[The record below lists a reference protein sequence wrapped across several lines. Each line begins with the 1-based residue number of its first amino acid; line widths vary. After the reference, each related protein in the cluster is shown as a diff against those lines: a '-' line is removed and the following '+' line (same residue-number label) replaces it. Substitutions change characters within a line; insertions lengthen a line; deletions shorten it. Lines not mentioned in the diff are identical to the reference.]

1 MSLFHLPLTKM
12 AVSIRRFSFV
22 PAPFCRRCLGLFTAI
37 GIVFAPVTGVAQP
50 VRPPPALDTSTDT
63 SLANFVAEAA
73 ERFAIPGAWIQAV
86 LHAESAGQVRA
97 VSAKGAKGLM
107 QIMPQT
113 WDDLRSRYGLGADP
127 FDAHDNVM
135 AGAAYLR
142 ELHDRYGDAGF
153 LAAYNAGPERYETH
167 LATGQPLPAETVEYV
182 ATVAGVLKGG
192 GATTARMARGAVRPW
207 TDAPLYPVQLTDTL
221 AVQSKVIDGG
231 AIAPRYVGGSAV
243 GLGMPPRSDGLF
255 VVRSNAGAPQ

>member
-12 AVSIRRFSFV
+12 AVSIRRLSFV

-37 GIVFAPVTGVAQP
+37 GIVAAPATGIAQP
-50 VRPPPALDTSTDT
+50 VRPPPAPDTSMNTT
-63 SLANFVAEAA
+63 LANFVAEAA

-86 LHAESAGQVRA
+86 LRAESAGQVRA
-97 VSAKGAKGLM
+97 VSAKGARGLM

-113 WDDLRSRYGLGADP
+113 WDGLRSRYGLGADP

-167 LATGQPLPAETVEYV
+167 LATGQPLPAETVAYV
-182 ATVAGVLKGG
+182 ATVAGVLNGG
-192 GATTARMARGAVRPW
+192 GGTIANTRGAVRLW
-207 TDAPLYPVQLTDTL
+207 TDAPLFPVQPKNTPADQSRVTD
-221 AVQSKVIDGG
+221 DGEISPG
-231 AIAPRYVGGSAV
+231 HLGGPAV
-243 GLGMPPRSDGLF
+243 GLGTPPPSDGLF
-255 VVRSNAGAPQ
+255 VVRSNAGAPR